1 MGQRWR
7 YVGVT
12 EPAAGAGRLFSTDLL
27 WSCCYISVA
36 LTRKVTG
43 SKHLEEPHASQSSE
57 PPRKTGPVHI
67 YGCRLDGNRLIGE
80 SCLTPPVVTTS

>member
-7 YVGVT
+7 YVVVT
-12 EPAAGAGRLFSTDLL
+12 EPAAGAGRLFNTDLL

-43 SKHLEEPHASQSSE
+43 SKHLEEPHVSQSPE
-57 PPRKTGPVHI
+57 PPEDSPRLYLHLQIGWESTNWPSPV
-67 YGCRLDGNRLIGE
+67 
-80 SCLTPPVVTTS
+80 